1 VCDLVQLPFR
11 ILFSAKPKT
20 ENRSIHHLKVAKRS
34 AKFYED
40 TELHK
45 IEQLKSDSL
54 RNSKYL
60 IKNGNRISFFGQAW
74 SNTSADWI
82 YFDTIL
88 DFDRLRKK
96 FKLMDNI
103 VLHENLD
110 PKSGTEKDL

>member
-1 VCDLVQLPFR
+1 MR
-11 ILFSAKPKT
+11 
-20 ENRSIHHLKVAKRS
+20 
-34 AKFYED
+34 D

-54 RNSKYL
+54 REIAKYL

-88 DFDRLRKK
+88 DFDRLRKN

-110 PKSGTEKDL
+110 PKSGTEKGFIDKRTGEGLMGKLR

>member
-1 VCDLVQLPFR
+1 M
-11 ILFSAKPKT
+11 K
-20 ENRSIHHLKVAKRS
+20 
-34 AKFYED
+34 D

-54 RNSKYL
+54 REIKYL
-60 IKNGNRISFFGQAW
+60 IKNGNFNFGRGQ
-74 SNTSADWI
+74 STSADWI

-110 PKSGTEKDL
+110 PKSGTEKGFIDKRTGEGLMGKLR

>member
-1 VCDLVQLPFR
+1 M
-11 ILFSAKPKT
+11 K
-20 ENRSIHHLKVAKRS
+20 
-34 AKFYED
+34 D

-88 DFDRLRKK
+88 DRLRK
-96 FKLMDNI
+96 NS
-103 VLHENLD
+103 N
-110 PKSGTEKDL
+110 